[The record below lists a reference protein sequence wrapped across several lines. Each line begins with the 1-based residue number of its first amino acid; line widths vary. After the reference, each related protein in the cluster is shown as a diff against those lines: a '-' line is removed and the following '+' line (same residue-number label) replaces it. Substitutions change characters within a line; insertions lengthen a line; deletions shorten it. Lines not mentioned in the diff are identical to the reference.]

1 MSPMP
6 FLADRASADLTTELM
21 AIFGDDAGQQAAVR
35 ADRSRDRGN
44 MVGFCRWRQVERMIL
59 FMENG
64 SAIST
69 RH

>member
-1 MSPMP
+1 MSPTP
-6 FLADRASADLTTELM
+6 YLADRASADLTTELM
-21 AIFGDDAGQQAAVR
+21 AMFGDDAGQQAAAC

-44 MVGFCRWRQVERMIL
+44 VMGFCRWRQVERMIVFL
-59 FMENG
+59 ENG

>member
-1 MSPMP
+1 MSGVPY
-6 FLADRASADLTTELM
+6 LADRSSADLTTEFM
-21 AIFGDDAGQQAAVR
+21 AIYGEEAGQQAAAR

-44 MVGFCRWRQVERMIL
+44 VIGFCRWRQVERMIV